1 MSELRIASYYENRLG
16 RNDGNPLYM
25 WNAFKQIPGVE
36 SGHMV
41 PQGNITGFGSW
52 DLHFEADWGE
62 DALDGVLPYKPLPIP
77 SPSAFWHSDTHLGY
91 DWRLAKAKRTDFNFV
106 CQKRAVEE
114 FRRDGIANPIWMPH
128 AVEPKAYPYLPSLKK
143 YDLCFIG
150 HINSENR
157 IDALDHMF
165 KAFPKFFYGQRL
177 FEAAAEKFCQSKII
191 FNISIKDD
199 INMRTFEALS
209 TKSFLLTNWI
219 PTLED
224 LFQDGVHL
232 VTYKTMDEAIDKAKY
247 YLSHDEER
255 EKIAEAGFN
264 EVRAKHTFLHRAQ
277 QVLKTVGLWEK
288 IGIGE
293 DGFQAIV
300 RNQNTELIAA

>member
-1 MSELRIASYYENRLG
+1 MSKLRIANYYENRLG

-25 WNAFKQIPGVE
+25 WNAFKQIPGIE
-36 SGHMV
+36 SGHLV
-41 PQGNITGFGSW
+41 PHGNISGFGTW

-77 SPSAFWHSDTHLGY
+77 APSAFWHSDTHLGY
-91 DWRLAKAKRTDFNFV
+91 DWRLEKGRRTDFNFV

-114 FRRDGIANPIWMPH
+114 FKRDGIPTPIFMPH
-128 AVEPKAYPYLPSLKK
+128 AVEPMAYPYIPCLKK

-157 IDALDHMF
+157 IDALDRMF
-165 KAFPKFFYGQRL
+165 REFPSFFYGQRL
-177 FEAAAEKFCQSKII
+177 FESAAEKYCQSKVV

-199 INMRTFEALS
+199 INMRVFETLS

-232 VTYKTMDEAIDKAKY
+232 VTYKSIDEAIDKAKY
-247 YLSHDEER
+247 YLAHDSER
-255 EKIAEAGFN
+255 ERIAEAGFQ
-264 EVRAKHTFLHRAQ
+264 EVRAKHTFRHRAE
-277 QVLKTVGLWEK
+277 QVLKAVGLWERLETK
-288 IGIGE
+288 E
-293 DGFQAIV
+293 PV
-300 RNQNTELIAA
+300 SV